1 MNIEDIKRILNK
13 IYKKKMLKQ
22 FKIKK
27 WKIKMIL
34 FEI

>member
-27 WKIKMIL
+27 QKIKMIL